1 MKNEPLE
8 NNRRILIIDD
18 SQSIQADFR
27 KILAASD
34 SDDTEL
40 INARAELFGGAI
52 ATPGKRHFELT
63 AALQGQEG
71 LAVVQAAKQ
80 SGRPFAMAFV
90 DIRMPPGWDG
100 IETTARLW
108 ETDPDLQVV
117 LCTAYSDYSWKN
129 ITARI
134 GNSDQL
140 VILKKPFDTVE
151 VLQLANALTEKWRL
165 ILETRR
171 RMDQLEEQVGE
182 RTRHLKEAN
191 ESLQAEVAH
200 RERHEHCLALQYEV
214 TRVLADSTATS
225 EDVITRILQIV
236 CQSMNWDTGRLW
248 TVDRLAKVLRCT
260 AIWNSAKAE
269 LANSKPPAALAAGNG
284 LPGRVWESGQ
294 AAWIS
299 DLTREGNASG
309 SSPAV
314 NPESRAAFA
323 FPLQLRGEILGVA
336 EFHSEQIRPPESD
349 LLQIFATL
357 GNLIGQS
364 LERKKLEE
372 QLLQSQKMDAIGRLA
387 GGVAHDFNNIL
398 TVIQGYAQIL
408 ATREDFDQKALD
420 DLKQILQ
427 SAHRASNLTRQLLTF
442 SRKQIIKTVV
452 LDLNKVTSNL
462 TKMLQRIIGEDVL
475 LQCNFSPETPLIRA
489 DEDMIGQI
497 LMNLAVNA
505 RDAMPKGGELAISL
519 SVVELDSTAAQWR
532 SSEAQAG
539 EFVCLSVNDTGCGI
553 APEDLLRI
561 FEPFFTTKAVG
572 QGTGLGLSTVYG
584 IVKQHGG
591 WIEVSSKLNI
601 GTKFNIFLPRAAAGA
616 AAETGGVEPKIVG
629 GTETILLVEDEPP
642 VRTLARVIL
651 QRHGYH
657 VLEATSGADA
667 LSVWGQHAAKIDLLL
682 TDIIMPQGVSG
693 RELAQKLRAD
703 RPGLKVVFVS
713 GYSPD
718 SMEIGAELNEGTFFL
733 QKPYLPEHL
742 LRSIRQALDGQA
754 KQPDSRPD

>member
-1 MKNEPLE
+1 
-8 NNRRILIIDD
+8 
-18 SQSIQADFR
+18 
-27 KILAASD
+27 
-34 SDDTEL
+34 
-40 INARAELFGGAI
+40 
-52 ATPGKRHFELT
+52 
-63 AALQGQEG
+63 
-71 LAVVQAAKQ
+71 
-80 SGRPFAMAFV
+80 
-90 DIRMPPGWDG
+90 
-100 IETTARLW
+100 
-108 ETDPDLQVV
+108 
-117 LCTAYSDYSWKN
+117 
-129 ITARI
+129 
-134 GNSDQL
+134 
-140 VILKKPFDTVE
+140 
-151 VLQLANALTEKWRL
+151 
-165 ILETRR
+165 
-171 RMDQLEEQVGE
+171 VGE
-182 RTRHLKEAN
+182 RTRHLKEVN
-191 ESLQAEVAH
+191 ESLQVEVTK
-200 RERHEHCLALQYEV
+200 RERHEHCLSLQYEV

-225 EDVITRILQIV
+225 ADVITRILQIV

-248 TVDRLAKVLRCT
+248 TVDRSAKVLRCT
-260 AIWNSAKAE
+260 AVWNSVQAE
-269 LANSKPPAALAAGNG
+269 PANSNPPAALAAGNG
-284 LPGRVWESGQ
+284 LPGRVWKTGQ
-294 AAWIS
+294 AAWIT
-299 DLTREGNASG
+299 DPTQDGEASS

-314 NPESRAAFA
+314 KAGLHAAFA

-420 DLKQILQ
+420 DLKQIIQ
-427 SAHRASNLTRQLLTF
+427 AAHRASNLTRQLLTF

-462 TKMLQRIIGEDVL
+462 TKMLQRIIGEDVV
-475 LQCNFSPETPLIRA
+475 LQCLFSTESPLVRA

-505 RDAMPKGGELAISL
+505 RDAMPKGGELDISL

-539 EFVCLSVNDTGCGI
+539 EFVCLSVSDTGSGI

-561 FEPFFTTKAVG
+561 YEPFFTTKAVG

-601 GTKFNIFLPRAAAGA
+601 GTKFNIFLPRIVAGVA
-616 AAETGGVEPKIVG
+616 VESGAIESKVVG

-651 QRHGYH
+651 QRNGYH
-657 VLEATSGADA
+657 VLEATSGTDA

-693 RELAQKLRAD
+693 RELAQKLRAE

-718 SMEIGAELNEGTFFL
+718 SMEIGAELNAGTYFL

-742 LRSIRQALDGQA
+742 LRSLRQVLDDQT
-754 KQPDSRPD
+754 KQLDPKRG

>member
-1 MKNEPLE
+1 
-8 NNRRILIIDD
+8 
-18 SQSIQADFR
+18 
-27 KILAASD
+27 
-34 SDDTEL
+34 
-40 INARAELFGGAI
+40 
-52 ATPGKRHFELT
+52 
-63 AALQGQEG
+63 
-71 LAVVQAAKQ
+71 V
-80 SGRPFAMAFV
+80 
-90 DIRMPPGWDG
+90 
-100 IETTARLW
+100 
-108 ETDPDLQVV
+108 
-117 LCTAYSDYSWKN
+117 
-129 ITARI
+129 
-134 GNSDQL
+134 
-140 VILKKPFDTVE
+140 
-151 VLQLANALTEKWRL
+151 
-165 ILETRR
+165 
-171 RMDQLEEQVGE
+171 
-182 RTRHLKEAN
+182 
-191 ESLQAEVAH
+191 
-200 RERHEHCLALQYEV
+200 
-214 TRVLADSTATS
+214 
-225 EDVITRILQIV
+225 
-236 CQSMNWDTGRLW
+236 
-248 TVDRLAKVLRCT
+248 
-260 AIWNSAKAE
+260 
-269 LANSKPPAALAAGNG
+269 LAAGNG
-284 LPGRVWESGQ
+284 LPGRVWQSGQ
-294 AAWIS
+294 PAWIS
-299 DLTREGNASG
+299 DLTQDGEALG

-314 NPESRAAFA
+314 KPGLHAAFA

-420 DLKQILQ
+420 DLKQIIQ
-427 SAHRASNLTRQLLTF
+427 AAHRASNLTRQLLTF
-442 SRKQIIKTVV
+442 SRKQIIKSVV

-475 LQCNFSPETPLIRA
+475 LQCHFSPESPLVRA

-539 EFVCLSVNDTGCGI
+539 EFVCLSVSDTGCGI
-553 APEDLLRI
+553 PPEDLLRI
-561 FEPFFTTKAVG
+561 YEPFFTTKAVG

-601 GTKFNIFLPRAAAGA
+601 GTKFNIFLPRVVAGD
-616 AAETGGVEPKIVG
+616 AAETGGIEPKVVG
-629 GTETILLVEDEPP
+629 GTETILLVEDELP

-651 QRHGYH
+651 QRNGYH

-703 RPGLKVVFVS
+703 RAGLKVVFVS

-718 SMEIGAELNEGTFFL
+718 SMELGAELNEETFFL
-733 QKPYLPEHL
+733 QKPYLPEQL
-742 LRSIRQALDGQA
+742 LRSIRQVLDGQA
-754 KQPDSRPD
+754 KQLDSKPD

>member
-1 MKNEPLE
+1 M
-8 NNRRILIIDD
+8 
-18 SQSIQADFR
+18 
-27 KILAASD
+27 
-34 SDDTEL
+34 
-40 INARAELFGGAI
+40 
-52 ATPGKRHFELT
+52 
-63 AALQGQEG
+63 
-71 LAVVQAAKQ
+71 
-80 SGRPFAMAFV
+80 
-90 DIRMPPGWDG
+90 
-100 IETTARLW
+100 
-108 ETDPDLQVV
+108 
-117 LCTAYSDYSWKN
+117 
-129 ITARI
+129 
-134 GNSDQL
+134 
-140 VILKKPFDTVE
+140 
-151 VLQLANALTEKWRL
+151 
-165 ILETRR
+165 
-171 RMDQLEEQVGE
+171 
-182 RTRHLKEAN
+182 
-191 ESLQAEVAH
+191 
-200 RERHEHCLALQYEV
+200 
-214 TRVLADSTATS
+214 
-225 EDVITRILQIV
+225 
-236 CQSMNWDTGRLW
+236 
-248 TVDRLAKVLRCT
+248 
-260 AIWNSAKAE
+260 
-269 LANSKPPAALAAGNG
+269 
-284 LPGRVWESGQ
+284 
-294 AAWIS
+294 
-299 DLTREGNASG
+299 
-309 SSPAV
+309 
-314 NPESRAAFA
+314 RAAFA

-336 EFHSEQIRPPESD
+336 EFHSEQIRPPEGD

-372 QLLQSQKMDAIGRLA
+372 QLMQSQKMDAIGRLA

-408 ATREDFDQKALD
+408 VTREDFDQKALD
-420 DLKQILQ
+420 DLKQIIQ

-475 LQCNFSPETPLIRA
+475 LQCHFSPEAPFVRA

-505 RDAMPKGGELAISL
+505 RDAMPKGGELDISL

-532 SSEAQAG
+532 SAEAQAG
-539 EFVCLSVNDTGCGI
+539 EFVCLSVSDTGCGI

-601 GTKFNIFLPRAAAGA
+601 GTKFNIFLPRAAAGT
-616 AAETGGVEPKIVG
+616 AAETSSSKSKVVG
-629 GTETILLVEDEPP
+629 GTETILLVEDELP

-657 VLEATSGADA
+657 VLEAASGADA
-667 LSVWGQHAAKIDLLL
+667 LSVWGQHADKIDLLL

-693 RELAQKLRAD
+693 RELAQNLRAE

-718 SMEIGAELNEGTFFL
+718 SMELGAELNEVTLFL
-733 QKPYLPEHL
+733 QKPYLPERL
-742 LRSIRQALDGQA
+742 LQSLRQVLDHQG
-754 KQPDSRPD
+754 KLSDSGAH